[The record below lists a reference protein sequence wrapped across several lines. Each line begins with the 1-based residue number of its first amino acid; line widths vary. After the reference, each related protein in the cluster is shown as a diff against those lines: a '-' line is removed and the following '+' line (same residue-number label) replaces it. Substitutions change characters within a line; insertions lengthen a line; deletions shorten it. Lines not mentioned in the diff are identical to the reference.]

1 MQADRDD
8 LVEAM
13 VQASRALVGI
23 AARSLADV
31 RADVTLVQF
40 RTLVVLATRGPQ
52 PPSALAEELAI
63 APSSVTRMCDRLV
76 AKGLIERRPSAQDG
90 RQRSIALT
98 SAGNELVRHVTDA
111 RRAAIEPLVAAIPA
125 EHRTVLTQALLALAA
140 AGGEAPALSWSDG
153 WTP

>member
-1 MQADRDD
+1 MLR
-8 LVEAM
+8 
-13 VQASRALVGI
+13 ASRALVAI

-52 PPSALAEELAI
+52 PPTTLAEELNI

-76 AKGLIERRPSAQDG
+76 AKGLIERRASDHDG

-98 SAGNELVRHVTDA
+98 PGGTELVRHVTDA
-111 RRAAIEPLVAAIPA
+111 RRAAIEPLVAAIPEA
-125 EHRTVLTQALLALAA
+125 QRPVLTQALLALAA
-140 AGGEAPALSWSDG
+140 AGGEAPALAWSEG
-153 WTP
+153 WSQ